1 MTPPRPRGSWAVAS
15 VVTLLAASLSGLE
28 AQAQQADPTELA
40 TPRDPPPAEP
50 RLGRYRVGPFY
61 LTPKFHLGPI
71 GFDSNVLYTPTER
84 QPDFIVQAGPSLDIV
99 HPLGGQGR
107 FYGNGTLDYL
117 WFARTAS
124 QRRWSGSALAGL
136 AARGGR
142 TEASIEERYVQT
154 FSRPNYQVNDRI
166 LQTVEGT
173 RADLTRRLFGR
184 TRLGLRGSRAY
195 SQTDQGQNYL
205 GTDLGLALTQNDYR
219 AGAELSYGV
228 TAKTSLVAMGGYQWN
243 RYPLQPIRDVDYRLA
258 AGGLKTDATALISG
272 QALVGRQWYM
282 PTGSSGH
289 AQPITWADVSAT
301 LNVSSRTHL
310 GGAFSRNFRDSF
322 FLTGDGQ
329 ITASL
334 FETAIVRFDKDL
346 GHRVDLRI
354 FAQRTHQ
361 ESLAAVTI
369 VVPDEGAITQ
379 VRRDIIRE
387 AGADL
392 GYTFRPKFRMGII
405 ATYTDRDSSFSYFGV
420 QGLVVGFN
428 AQFNPN

>member
-1 MTPPRPRGSWAVAS
+1 MTPPRRRGHWAVAS
-15 VVTLLAASLSGLE
+15 AVTLLAATLSGLE
-28 AQAQQADPTELA
+28 AQAQQSDPTELA
-40 TPRDPPPAEP
+40 TPQEPPSTEP
-50 RLGRYRVGPFY
+50 RPGRYRLGPFY

-71 GFDSNVLYTPTER
+71 GFDSNVLYTPTDR

-99 HPLGGQGR
+99 LPLGGQGR
-107 FYGNGTLDYL
+107 FYGNGTLDYV
-117 WFARTAS
+117 WFARTVS
-124 QRRWSGSALAGL
+124 QRRWNGSAFAGL

-142 TEASIEERYVQT
+142 TEASIEERYAQT

-184 TRLGLRGSRAY
+184 LLLALRGSRAY
-195 SQTDQGQNYL
+195 SQTDQGQDYL
-205 GTDLGLALTQNDYR
+205 GTDLGVALTQNDYR

-228 TAKTSLVAMGGYQWN
+228 TVKTSLVAVGGYQWN
-243 RYPLQPIRDVDYRLA
+243 RYPLEPIRDADLRLA
-258 AGGLKTDATALISG
+258 AGGLKTDGTALISG
-272 QALVGRQWYM
+272 RVLVGRQRYL
-282 PTGSSGH
+282 PRASAGQ
-289 AQPITWADVSAT
+289 ARQITWVDVSAT
-301 LNVSSRTHL
+301 LNVSPRTHL
-310 GGAFSRNFRDSF
+310 GGAFLRNLRDSF

-329 ITASL
+329 ITSSL
-334 FETAIVRFDKDL
+334 FETAMVRFDKDL

-361 ESLAAVTI
+361 ESSAPVTI

-379 VRRDIIRE
+379 VRTDTIRE